1 MWHTGAVAPELTP
14 RILVELD
21 HRKRASLARLEPAYE
36 RYLASV
42 DAAGIITMWPVT
54 LVSAVPG
61 EHPAMLATPEP
72 PAPVDTGGPEL
83 DELLHAAGLRD
94 EHGGKVRNR

>member
-1 MWHTGAVAPELTP
+1 MSGQILIELGAQRRVTLGRLGHPEHT
-14 RILVELD
+14 
-21 HRKRASLARLEPAYE
+21 
-36 RYLASV
+36 RYLGHTEPDGTIV
-42 DAAGIITMWPVT
+42 LRPVT

-72 PAPVDTGGPEL
+72 SAPVDTGGPEL